1 MKKIEVRSIDQTD
14 LIDFLENRD
23 YIVDEVSE
31 NILSANKSGEMT
43 VYISLVDDVMY
54 FYVDLGNITDIADKD
69 LYFKILDLNTEILP
83 VSIGI
88 DTTNE
93 KNNRLVIVE
102 SREID
107 NLDDNEL
114 LYIFNAMEIATDK
127 VAMLLAEYLD

>member
-1 MKKIEVRSIDQTD
+1 M
-14 LIDFLENRD
+14 IDFLEDRD
-23 YIVDEVSE
+23 YVVDEVSE

-54 FYVDLGNITDIADKD
+54 FYVDLGNITDIADKG

-88 DTTNE
+88 DTTKEN
-93 KNNRLVIVE
+93 NNRLVIVE
-102 SREID
+102 SREIN

-127 VAMLLAEYLD
+127 VAILLAEYLD

>member
-23 YIVDEVSE
+23 YIVDEVSD

-43 VYISLVDDVMY
+43 VYISLIDDVMY
-54 FYVDLGNITDIADKD
+54 FYVDLGNISDIADKD

-93 KNNRLVIVE
+93 NNNRLVIVE

>member
-1 MKKIEVRSIDQTD
+1 MKMIKVRSIALID

-43 VYISLVDDVMY
+43 VYISLIDDVMY

>member
-1 MKKIEVRSIDQTD
+1 MKKIEVRSINFVD

-23 YIVDEVSE
+23 YIVDKVSE

-43 VYISLVDDVMY
+43 VYISLIDNVMY
-54 FYVDLGNITDIADKD
+54 FYVDLGNISEIASKD

-88 DTTNE
+88 DTTND
-93 KNNRLVIVE
+93 KNHRLVIVE
-102 SREID
+102 SRELN

-127 VAMLLAEYLD
+127 VAMLLADSLK

>member
-1 MKKIEVRSIDQTD
+1 MKKIEVRSINFVD

-23 YIVDEVSE
+23 NIVDKVSE

-43 VYISLVDDVMY
+43 VYISLIDEVMY
-54 FYVDLGNITDIADKD
+54 FYVDLGNISEIASKD
-69 LYFKILDLNTEILP
+69 LYFQILDLNTEILP

-88 DTTNE
+88 DTTND
-93 KNNRLVIVE
+93 KNHRLVIVE

-127 VAMLLAEYLD
+127 VAMLLADSLE

>member
-1 MKKIEVRSIDQTD
+1 MKMIKVRSIALID
-14 LIDFLENRD
+14 LIEFLENRD

-54 FYVDLGNITDIADKD
+54 FYVDLGNVTDIADKD

>member
-1 MKKIEVRSIDQTD
+1 MKIIKVRSIVLVD
-14 LIDFLENRD
+14 LIEFLENRD

-43 VYISLVDDVMY
+43 VYISLIDDVMY
-54 FYVDLGNITDIADKD
+54 FYVDLGNITDIADKN

-102 SREID
+102 SREIN

>member
-1 MKKIEVRSIDQTD
+1 MKIIKVRSIVLVD
-14 LIDFLENRD
+14 LIEFLENRD

-43 VYISLVDDVMY
+43 VYISLIDDVMY
-54 FYVDLGNITDIADKD
+54 FYVDLGNITEIADKD

>member
-1 MKKIEVRSIDQTD
+1 MKKVEVRSIDQTD

-88 DTTNE
+88 DTTKE

>member
-1 MKKIEVRSIDQTD
+1 MKMIKVRSIALID

-23 YIVDEVSE
+23 YIVDEVSD
-31 NILSANKSGEMT
+31 NILSAKKSGEMT
-43 VYISLVDDVMY
+43 VYISLIDEVMY

>member
-1 MKKIEVRSIDQTD
+1 MKIIKVRSIVLVD
-14 LIDFLENRD
+14 LIEFLENRD

-43 VYISLVDDVMY
+43 VYISLIDDVMY
-54 FYVDLGNITDIADKD
+54 FYVDLGNITEIADKD

-107 NLDDNEL
+107 NLDDNEPNVTL
-114 LYIFNAMEIATDK
+114 
-127 VAMLLAEYLD
+127 

>member
-1 MKKIEVRSIDQTD
+1 MKKIEVRSINLTD
-14 LIDFLENRD
+14 LVDFLENRD
-23 YIVDEVSE
+23 YIVDEVSDSL
-31 NILSANKSGEMT
+31 LSANKSGEMT
-43 VYISLVDDVMY
+43 IYISMIDDIMY
-54 FYVDLGNITDIADKD
+54 FYIDLGNVTDIANKE

-93 KNNRLVIVE
+93 KNHRLVIVE

-127 VAMLLAEYLD
+127 VAMLLAEYLE

>member
-1 MKKIEVRSIDQTD
+1 MKMIKVRSMALID
-14 LIDFLENRD
+14 LIEFLENRD

-54 FYVDLGNITDIADKD
+54 FYVDLGNVTDIADKD

>member
-1 MKKIEVRSIDQTD
+1 MKKIKVRSINFVG

-23 YIVDEVSE
+23 YIVDKVSE

-43 VYISLVDDVMY
+43 VYISLIDEVMY
-54 FYVDLGNITDIADKD
+54 FYVDLGNISEIANKD

-88 DTTNE
+88 DTTND
-93 KNNRLVIVE
+93 KNHRLVIVE

-114 LYIFNAMEIATDK
+114 LYIFNAIEIVTDK
-127 VAMLLAEYLD
+127 VAMLLTDFLE

>member
-1 MKKIEVRSIDQTD
+1 MKIIKVRSIALVD
-14 LIDFLENRD
+14 LIEFLENRD

-54 FYVDLGNITDIADKD
+54 FYVDLGNVTDIADKD

-127 VAMLLAEYLD
+127 VAILLAEYLD

>member
-1 MKKIEVRSIDQTD
+1 MKIIKVRSIALID

-43 VYISLVDDVMY
+43 VYISLIDDVMY
-54 FYVDLGNITDIADKD
+54 FYVDLGNISEIADKD

-93 KNNRLVIVE
+93 NNNRLVIVE

-127 VAMLLAEYLD
+127 VAMILAEYLD